1 LLHADVRCVVR
12 ASPLGTPA
20 GQVSQPPVGQWL
32 LNASDFVGSETQY
45 VENSITRIS
54 LTDGP
59 VVDGV

>member
-1 LLHADVRCVVR
+1 LL
-12 ASPLGTPA
+12 
-20 GQVSQPPVGQWL
+20 PVGQWL